1 MKNFSQYLMESQRQF
16 AFRVKIAGHDLDKD
30 ALDRIER
37 SLGQY
42 DLADIS
48 KPKRLPIAHTTEF
61 PRLGAVQR
69 EVFDITTNYPANP
82 PMIAQAIHSGTGIP
96 ACCIMVIDPNNDE
109 VENVIYDEKGES
121 VLDKQ
126 DLPSGDKDAQN
137 KVGEKRILDFMK
149 ELESNK
155 TTKVELAA
163 TEKVDSKSTNDLPQ
177 NNKSVLKPNTT
188 PRGK

>member
-1 MKNFSQYLMESQRQF
+1 MKNFTQYLMESQRQF

-37 SLGQY
+37 SLGMY

-48 KPKRLPIAHTTEF
+48 KPKRLPISHTTEF

-69 EVFDITTNYPANP
+69 EVFDIKTNYPANP
-82 PMIAQAIHSGTGIP
+82 PMIAQAIHTGTGIP
-96 ACCIMVIDPNNDE
+96 ACCIMVVDPNNDE

-121 VLDKQ
+121 VLTKEELPDADKQ
-126 DLPSGDKDAQN
+126 SQN

-149 ELESNK
+149 ELEDNR
-155 TTKVELAA
+155 TTKVEIEGK
-163 TEKVDSKSTNDLPQ
+163 EKADGKTTNDLPQ
-177 NNKSVLKPNTT
+177 NNNSVLKPNKT

>member
-16 AFRVKIAGHDLDKD
+16 AFRVKVAGHDLDKD
-30 ALDRIER
+30 VLDRIER
-37 SLGQY
+37 SLGMY

-48 KPKRLPIAHTTEF
+48 KPKRLPISHTNEF
-61 PRLGAVQR
+61 PNLGAVQR
-69 EVFDITTNYPANP
+69 EVFDIKINYPANP
-82 PMIAQAIHSGTGIP
+82 PMIAQAIHNGTGIP
-96 ACCIMVIDPNNDE
+96 ACCIMVVDPDSDE

-121 VLDKQ
+121 ILDKEE
-126 DLPSGDKDAQN
+126 LPPGAKDAQN

-149 ELESNK
+149 ELETNK

-163 TEKVDSKSTNDLPQ
+163 KEKVDSKTTNDLPQ